1 MCLFPWLLIT
11 IKSLSIW
18 CPIAEKSWVDT
29 TQKHSQE
36 VALREKVASILT
48 PMWTP
53 WITDPSGQHK
63 TLWQQARQGS
73 TLDICNLE
81 RSFPVGTAA
90 RVTSSRLYNSEI
102 SFKGHRSM
110 CTVNCVWRMEW
121 WKALSKYQ
129 RSLGNKEALSPAVCS
144 LPQQRRK

>member
-1 MCLFPWLLIT
+1 MFI
-11 IKSLSIW
+11 SLVINYNQEPEHLVSHSREELGGYNPETLPGGGTEGESGKYTDSHVNSLDHGPLW
-18 CPIAEKSWVDT
+18 S
-29 TQKHSQE
+29 TQ
-36 VALREKVASILT
+36 
-48 PMWTP
+48 
-53 WITDPSGQHK
+53 DP
-63 TLWQQARQGS
+63 LQQARQGS

-121 WKALSKYQ
+121 
-129 RSLGNKEALSPAVCS
+129 
-144 LPQQRRK
+144 